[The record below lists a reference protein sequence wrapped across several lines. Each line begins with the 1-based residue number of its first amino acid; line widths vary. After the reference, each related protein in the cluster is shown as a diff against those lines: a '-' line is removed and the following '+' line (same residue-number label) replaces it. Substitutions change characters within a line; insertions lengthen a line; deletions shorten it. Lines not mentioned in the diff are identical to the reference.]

1 MGQVRHGSTRTTTA
15 VRCAIQA
22 SQESLRALAKRFGVN
37 PKTVQKWRKRQTIT
51 NERMGP
57 KHPHST
63 VLSLEEE
70 EAIVAFR
77 RQTLLPLDA
86 CLDALQPT
94 ISHLTRSSL
103 HRCLKRHGISRL
115 PDTDGGKPRRSRSTR
130 I

>member
-1 MGQVRHGSTRTTTA
+1 LRTRP
-15 VRCAIQA
+15 
-22 SQESLRALAKRFGVN
+22 SQESIRALAKRYGVN
-37 PKTVQKWRKRQTIT
+37 PKTVQKWRKRQAVT

-86 CLDALQPT
+86 CLEALQPT
-94 ISHLTRSSL
+94 IPHLTR
-103 HRCLKRHGISRL
+103 RV
-115 PDTDGGKPRRSRSTR
+115 
-130 I
+130 